1 MNRKFLLALSLAMLL
16 SGSVAA
22 QEITIGVTLGTTGP
36 GASLGI
42 HYKNA
47 FQLMPKTLG
56 GEPVKYII
64 LEDATDATMR
74 RRTRASSSPRTR
86 STR

>member
-1 MNRKFLLALSLAMLL
+1 MIPAIRTAFAIAAALVT
-16 SGSVAA
+16 GTAA
-22 QEITIGVTLGTTGP
+22 ADVTVGVTLGATGP

-56 GEPVKYII
+56 GQPVKYII
-64 LEDATDATMR
+64 LEDGSD
-74 RRTRASSSPRTR
+74 
-86 STR
+86 